1 MKTDTLFYELI
12 KELPQI
18 FFELIGRPDVN
29 LSAYEFTAPEIK
41 QQSFRLDG
49 LFSTVEGFE
58 NEPLYF
64 FELQT
69 YKDEEF
75 YERLFGEI
83 FLYFRQYC
91 PPNPEWYAVVIYDR
105 RSNETSLHLRYR
117 SLVEPH
123 LRCFY
128 LDELDEVA
136 NDSLG
141 VGILRLIAKTQ
152 KQAPEF
158 AKQLINKARVEL
170 TDTLIQQK
178 VLQFIETIVVYKFPN
193 LSREEIEAML
203 NLNTFKQTRVYQ
215 EAKAEGKG
223 EGEIETKLKI
233 LQKLVERGMSIQ
245 EIAELLELD
254 TDTIRK
260 ALQEQS

>member
-1 MKTDTLFYELI
+1 MKTDTLFYKLI

-18 FFELIGRPDVN
+18 FFELIGKPDTN
-29 LSAYEFTAPEIK
+29 LSAYEFTALEIK
-41 QQSFRLDG
+41 EQSFRLDG
-49 LFSTVEGFE
+49 LFSTLEGFE

-64 FELQT
+64 LEFQT

-83 FLYFRQYC
+83 FVYFRQYR
-91 PPNPEWYAVVIYDR
+91 PSNSDWYVIVIYDS
-105 RSNETSLHLRYR
+105 RSSETSLHLRYR
-117 SLVEPH
+117 VLLEPH

-128 LDELDEVA
+128 LDELEEVA

-141 VGILRLIAKTQ
+141 VGILRLVVKSE
-152 KQAPEF
+152 KQATEF

-178 VLQFIETIVVYKFPN
+178 VLEFIETIFVYKFPN

-203 NLNTFKQTRVYQ
+203 NLNLLKQTRVYQ
-215 EAKAEGKG
+215 EAKAEGKE
-223 EGEIETKLKI
+223 EGKLESK
-233 LQKLVERGMSIQ
+233 LEMVSKLVKKGMSVQ
-245 EIAELLELD
+245 EIADFLELD
-254 TDTIRK
+254 TETIRK
-260 ALQEQS
+260 YLREQ